1 MLAILI
7 FLMLMKQT
15 MLYQKRMWK
24 KKRLFQSQSAQE
36 NMSVVHFTTINKW
49 DIRFLASWSGVYLRW
64 NGFIQFQLHSARH
77 LWPIFVS
84 KFNQR
89 AHSSQAKILHSFPQK
104 KQCNAIQW
112 EKLVKAF
119 LLDHL
124 TCFFHMKKLKFTN
137 GSDVPQAPQPVVGE
151 EGRGVGIWWSSC
163 LALLSVLLTIV
174 LSCGFHKGN
183 RI

>member
-64 NGFIQFQLHSARH
+64 NGFIQFQLHLARH

-124 TCFFHMKKLKFTN
+124 TCFFHMKKYTN
-137 GSDVPQAPQPVVGE
+137 CTWVC
-151 EGRGVGIWWSSC
+151 GIIS
-163 LALLSVLLTIV
+163 LS
-174 LSCGFHKGN
+174 N
-183 RI
+183 